1 MSLKSPDRRA
11 LDGALSRG
19 VSEMARALQQ
29 SYASIEDTLVSIT
42 TMAVGMVPGTDHAGI
57 TLVTGRRTVESRAA
71 TGELPRRLDSLQ
83 QQCGQGPCLDAVWEQ
98 RTVHVEDMRSEHR
111 WPQFASEAGGMGVR
125 SMLAFQLYTGR
136 DNLGALN
143 LYSERANGFD
153 SASEEL
159 GLLLAT
165 QAAVALIAAQ
175 HEDQMQSALASR
187 DLIGQAKGMIM
198 ERYGIDA
205 VQAFDLLSRL
215 SQDWNTSVAEL
226 AGRVTQRP

>member
-1 MSLKSPDRRA
+1 MSLKSPDQRA
-11 LDGALSRG
+11 LDGALSRAM
-19 VSEMARALQQ
+19 SEMARVLQQ
-29 SYASIEDTLVSIT
+29 NYASIEDTLVSIT
-42 TMAVGMVPGTDHAGI
+42 SMAVEMVPGTDHAGI
-57 TLVTGRRTVESRAA
+57 TLVIGRREVESRAA

-83 QQCGQGPCLDAVWEQ
+83 QQCGEGPCLDAVWEQ
-98 RTVHVEDMRSEHR
+98 RTVRVEDMRSEHR
-111 WPQFASEAGGMGVR
+111 WPQFASAAWELGVR

-143 LYSERANGFD
+143 LYSERVNGFD
-153 SASEEL
+153 FASDEL
-159 GLLLAT
+159 GLLVAT

-215 SQDWNTSVAEL
+215 SQDWNIGVAEL
-226 AGRVTQRP
+226 AGRVTQRR

>member
-1 MSLKSPDRRA
+1 MSLESSDRRP
-11 LDGALSRG
+11 LDGALSREM
-19 VSEMARALQQ
+19 SDMARVFQQ
-29 SYASIEDTLVSIT
+29 NYASIEDTLASIT
-42 TMAVGMVPGTDHAGI
+42 RMAVEMVPGTDHAGI

-83 QQCGQGPCLDAVWEQ
+83 EHCGQGPCLDAVWEQ
-98 RTVHVEDMRSEHR
+98 RTVYVEDMRSEHR
-111 WPQFASEAGGMGVR
+111 WPQFAPAAAGMGVH
-125 SMLAFQLYTGR
+125 SMLAFQLFTRR

-143 LYSERANGFD
+143 LYSERADGFD

-159 GLLLAT
+159 GLVLAT
-165 QAAVALIAAQ
+165 HAAVALIAAQ

-215 SQDWNTSVAEL
+215 SQDWNIGVAEL
-226 AGRVTQRP
+226 AGRVTLRR